1 VLVGGVEVPAD
12 LRAFVLPFVAVAT
25 LLFYLLTKDKRIS
38 RWEGLTRRPRALA
51 TLRGRCGRSA

>member
-25 LLFYLLTKDKRIS
+25 LLFYLLTQDKRTS
-38 RWEGLTRRPRALA
+38 R
-51 TLRGRCGRSA
+51 